1 MANKH
6 KNGGKG
12 GNPQRKAGNNP
23 GKPASQQKV
32 AGGRVSADG
41 KGRKGG
47 SAPGGRRAAG
57 VAGRTALGAERLY
70 RKTDD
75 LHKQASE
82 LHNSIHKAHL
92 TAQRLHN
99 QIHERIPGV
108 SPLAGGLEGDLGQ
121 EGEFVVTVD
130 QEKREY
136 GKPFPVVGIG
146 ASAGGFEAL
155 NQFLAALPRDTGM
168 AFVIVQHLDPSHE
181 SQLTE
186 LLRRGAHLSVQ
197 EIRNNTD
204 VESNRIY
211 VMPPNTSLK
220 ISGGKLPLSKR
231 QRAEIPQMPVDRFFR
246 SLAEDQLD
254 LAIGVVLSGSGSDG
268 TLGIEAIKGQGGVTF
283 AQNEA
288 SSKYFG
294 MPGSAIAAGAT

>member
-1 MANKH
+1 MPGKQKQRARGTSSKPL
-6 KNGGKG
+6 KGGKG
-12 GNPQRKAGNNP
+12 NSKEDRKANQTSR
-23 GKPASQQKV
+23 K
-32 AGGRVSADG
+32 SA
-41 KGRKGG
+41 RLSHQG
-47 SAPGGRRAAG
+47 SARKGRRAPANAAAPTPAPTAATAG
-57 VAGRTALGAERLY
+57 NTLAGIEKLHA
-70 RKTDD
+70 KTDALHQKAHE
-75 LHKQASE
+75 LHKSAE
-82 LHNSIHKAHL
+82 AAHI
-92 TAQRLHN
+92 TAQNLHEQLDHN
-99 QIHERIPGV
+99 FDDTTIGSV
-108 SPLAGGLEGDLGQ
+108 TGDDRDHHA
-121 EGEFVVTVD
+121 EVDGEA
-130 QEKREY
+130 ESRNY
-136 GKPFPVVGIG
+136 GKPFPIVGIG

-220 ISGGKLPLSKR
+220 ISGGKLRLSKR

-268 TLGIEAIKGQGGVTF
+268 
-283 AQNEA
+283 
-288 SSKYFG
+288 
-294 MPGSAIAAGAT
+294 